1 MRSRDEFG
9 SQAPSAVRLFLASS
23 LILFAACTKPKPP
36 ASDVTLASVES
47 AAHANAASAP
57 PGAPDA
63 ASDPSAAE
71 WTIEPTDAG
80 AFRVAYRGADVATFH
95 YLFWGANYSWA
106 DPAIQ
111 NLKTQAGVT
120 TFDVAVDALGLKLA
134 CNVSKTGPGE
144 LTFDYNITTTKT
156 LKNIVGGGI
165 EFNLN
170 LDLDTP
176 GKEHPPVLLADKRG
190 FKWDVVGPNDPL
202 LVAFE
207 PAVERTFFE
216 MNQKNTLRAF
226 IIGTELAP
234 GRRKLAMKVRL
245 PRGGAVRQSVD
256 ERYGSDDRTSWY
268 PQTLQWDKW
277 PVDVSFMNER
287 PAGKHGHVKADGDRL
302 LFEDGSPIRFW
313 GTNVQAYALFHGKKE
328 DIANQ
333 AKRLAALGYNL
344 VRLHHHDSE
353 WVTPNVFDLSTGNTQ
368 QLLDKS
374 LDMLDW
380 WVKCLKDEG
389 IYVWMDLHVGR
400 QFMPGDNIEG
410 FAELAK
416 KQGVGKGFNYVNPR
430 IEKLMQD
437 FASKYVKRTNR
448 YTGIPYTEEPAMAA
462 VLITNENDLTTHF
475 GNELLP
481 DKGNSVH
488 TRMFQALTKELA
500 KHGGLAASAS
510 ERLWEPGPGKMLL
523 NDLEHGFDQRAI
535 DKLHADGVKS
545 LIATTS
551 YWGAQSLYSL
561 PSLAT
566 GSIVDVHSYGKAES
580 LGVNPRREANFI
592 HWIGAAQIA
601 GRPLSVSEWNVEY
614 PNRDRFV
621 APLYVAA
628 ISALQGWDAPMIY
641 GYLQGPTQE
650 PEQPDAWSTWIDPAL
665 TALMPAAAVMYRQGH
680 VRDAQKTY
688 RIDLSR
694 ENLYYENT
702 SPDSSA
708 AIRTIMEQSKLTIG
722 LPDVPEL
729 SWDGALSSKAGN
741 ATVVTDLAHD
751 FIPPN
756 QTFVVSDTG
765 EIRRDWASGIETI
778 DTPLSQAAFGW
789 IGGRTLKLR
798 DVTIAIDTPKASV
811 ALTSLDG
818 QPIATSKKILLTV
831 VAQVA
836 TAADKLPYLAQPVVG
851 TIALH
856 AGAPLKLTP
865 LSPRANPVAAPPA
878 EKLASIAGVQS
889 GKDQVFKITKGTP
902 THWYLLTP

>member
-1 MRSRDEFG
+1 MRSRDEFRTK
-9 SQAPSAVRLFLASS
+9 ARHAAR
-23 LILFAACTKPKPP
+23 LILLLVAAVSSACTKPKPP
-36 ASDVTLASVES
+36 ASDTTLASVES
-47 AAHANAASAP
+47 AAHAIGTGSAP
-57 PGAPDA
+57 PVGTASAVDA
-63 ASDPSAAE
+63 NTAV
-71 WTIEPTDAG
+71 WTVEPTETG
-80 AFRVAYRGADVATFH
+80 AFSVAYRGAEVATFK

-106 DPAIQ
+106 DSAVK
-111 NLKTQAGVT
+111 NLKTTAGTT
-120 TFDVAVDALGLKLA
+120 TFDLTVDALGLTMA
-134 CNVSKTGPGE
+134 ASVSPTGGGE
-144 LTFDYNITTTKT
+144 LTFAYDITTAKAM
-156 LKNIVGGGI
+156 KNIVGGGL
-165 EFNLN
+165 EFTLN
-170 LDLDTP
+170 LDANTP
-176 GKEHPPVLLADKRG
+176 GKGSGPVLLAEKRG
-190 FKWDVVGPNDPL
+190 FKWDVAPSDPL
-202 LVAFE
+202 LVSFD
-207 PAVERTFFE
+207 PGVERTFFE

-226 IIGTELAP
+226 IIGTEIAP
-234 GRRKLAMKVRL
+234 GRRKLTMKVRL
-245 PRGGAVRQSVD
+245 PNGGAVRKSVD
-256 ERYGSDDRTSWY
+256 ERYGVDDRSAWY

-287 PAGKHGHVKADGDRL
+287 PAGKHGRVKADGDRL
-302 LFEDGSPIRFW
+302 VFDDGSPIRFW
-313 GTNVQAYALFHGKKE
+313 GANVQAYALFHGKKE

-353 WVTPNVFDLSTGNTQ
+353 WVEPNVFDLGTGNTQ

-400 QFMPGDNIEG
+400 QFMPGDNVEG
-410 FAELAK
+410 FAELSEPKGIA
-416 KQGVGKGFNYVNPR
+416 KGFNYVNPR
-430 IEKLMQD
+430 IEKLMQE
-437 FASKYVKRTNR
+437 FATKYVKRTNR
-448 YTGIPYTEEPAMAA
+448 YTGVPYTEEPAMMG

-475 GNELLP
+475 GNLLLP
-481 DKGNSVH
+481 DKGHPVH
-488 TRMFQALTKELA
+488 TKMFQAAAKEVA
-500 KHGGLAASAS
+500 KRSNLAASAA
-510 ERLWEPGPGKMLL
+510 ERIWEPGPGKILL
-523 NDLEHGFDQRAI
+523 NELEHAFDQRAI
-535 DKLHADGVKS
+535 DRLRADGVKS
-545 LIATTS
+545 LIATTN

-580 LGVNPRREANFI
+580 LGANPRREANFI
-592 HWIGAAQIA
+592 DWIGAAQIA
-601 GRPLSVSEWNVEY
+601 GKPLSVTEWNVEY

-641 GYLQGPTQE
+641 GYLQGPAQE
-650 PEQPDAWSTWIDPAL
+650 PERPEPWSTWIDPAI

-688 RIDLSR
+688 RIELSR
-694 ENLYYENT
+694 ENLYYAGT
-702 SPDSSA
+702 SPDTSA

-729 SWDGALSSKAGN
+729 AWDGALSSKAGN

-751 FIPPN
+751 FIPQD

-765 EIRRDWASGIETI
+765 ELKRDWALGVETI

-789 IGGRTLKLR
+789 IGKRRFDLR
-798 DVTIAIDTPKASV
+798 DVSIDVETPKATV

-818 QPIATSKKILLTV
+818 QPIASSKKMLLTV

-836 TAADKLPYLAQPVVG
+836 STGEKLPYLSQPVIG
-851 TIALH
+851 TITLRA
-856 AGAPLKLTP
+856 AQPLKLTP
-865 LSPRANPVAAPPA
+865 LSPRANPAALPPA
-878 EKLASIAGVQS
+878 EKLAAIAPVRN
-889 GKDQVFKITKGTP
+889 GKEQVFTLARGVP